1 MIQHTYLDQFT
12 STQNI
17 TYGVLSSGILANN
30 RSLRDLSNHTV
41 IIVADDVTDDSLIR
55 NTAETILRRGC
66 KNVAFTGAAADFCH
80 SIFDDADRDINGFN
94 DITGYDDFA
103 VMWNFDGIESLPDEV
118 STCWN
123 EVLILCENMALLRDC
138 QSAMKPY

>member
-1 MIQHTYLDQFT
+1 MIQHAYLDQFT

-30 RSLRDLSNHTV
+30 RSLRDLSNYTV
-41 IIVADDVTDDSLIR
+41 IIVADDATNDALIR

-66 KNVAFTGAAADFCH
+66 KNVAFTGVAADECH
-80 SIFDDADRDINGFN
+80 SIFEDADRDINGFN

-103 VMWNFDGIESLPDEV
+103 VMWNFDDIEALPDEV
-118 STCWN
+118 SNCWN